1 MTDAATLRALADRVE
16 AEAHAGP
23 KWMACLTIDIH
34 DALETGD
41 TMDDVGVARILGG
54 HFGDGRGDV
63 NAALALREAVLG
75 DQWTAVRLRSL
86 QRMTR
91 WAGEV
96 SRLTRDGEENAVSAH
111 APTPARALLAATLR
125 AKAAEVELTEGPLN
139 R

>member
-16 AEAHAGP
+16 AGGWSLDKGLDRHLKRAGLLEQIGLVEP
-23 KWMACLTIDIH
+23 
-34 DALETGD
+34 AL
-41 TMDDVGVARILGG
+41 A
-54 HFGDGRGDV
+54 GDV

-125 AKAAEVELTEGPLN
+125 AKAAEMENE
-139 R
+139 